1 MVFVFSIFKAVVIMI
16 MMIIILVT
24 TTTLIVI
31 IIKGCSSIGQAM
43 SLFSRNHQFECHKP
57 QGCWRLTWLL
67 TFRALRV

>member
-16 MMIIILVT
+16 IIILVTT

-43 SLFSRNHQFECHKP
+43 SLFPRSHQFECHKP